1 MKSPEPGTAERSG
14 SRQLYQDKE
23 AEEKEINLSRNNI
36 ELSKQDSLKNSGLFD
51 SNISV
56 KPDMSK
62 LKLLKSPRT
71 NL

>member
-1 MKSPEPGTAERSG
+1 MKSPEPGTAEGSG

-36 ELSKQDSLKNSGLFD
+36 ELSKQDSLKDSGLFD